1 MSIAKKFMY
10 ALGAILLL
18 AMLFAVVFVYR
29 YQSELA
35 QDRALSESDTITR
48 EAIRLLTLTD
58 SMMMERVK
66 SSMRLLREY
75 GAELGEPQLGERVV
89 VNDRETNNLLM
100 GETPIA
106 NQFDLVDRTTNIMG
120 GTATIFARDGEEYVR
135 VSTNVMTPTGRAIG
149 TILAPQGAAIKK
161 IQQGT
166 AFYGVVDILG
176 SPYLTGYEPMTNR
189 RGETLGVWYVGYKA
203 DLSDLFA
210 AIASSR
216 VLEQGFVVIRDN
228 AGAIRV
234 HSDNVSIETADKI
247 LADPGS
253 EWRLQRSRFDA
264 WGYEV
269 VTAYSTKEIQS
280 RVRDISVLLTAFIIA
295 IGVVFLFIVYLLIQK
310 VVVTPLHQTTA
321 RLHDIVDG
329 EGDLT
334 LRFNVVREDEIG
346 ELAKGFDSLLDRL
359 QHTIKSVASATQQLS
374 QSARHLKQIAVQ
386 STSAIN
392 AQARDIEGIA
402 AAIHEMSTTAQE
414 VARNAASVATATLA
428 TSKDAEQ
435 GYKVLANTISSTETL
450 AGSIDSAAKVI
461 AEVADTSNEIG
472 SVLNVIRS
480 IAEQTNLLAL
490 NAAIEAARA
499 GEQGRGFAVV
509 ADEVRSLASRTQAS
523 TTEVDNMVKRFQSN
537 SERAMEQM
545 RMADEMMRTN
555 VTGAQSSGESIK
567 AVLRNVSELSGLNSE
582 ISQAVVQQSYVAE
595 DINKNISNIN
605 TAGDQNQARAQE
617 TLRASEALSQLSEDI
632 QQQLA
637 AYKV

>member
-10 ALGAILLL
+10 SLGAILLL
-18 AMLFAVVFVYR
+18 AVVLAVVVVYR
-29 YQSELA
+29 YQSGVA
-35 QDRALSESDTITR
+35 QARALNESNNIAR
-48 EAIRLLTLTD
+48 ESLRLLTLTD
-58 SMMMERVK
+58 GLMSERVK

-75 GAELGEPQLGERVV
+75 GAELGEPQLGERIL
-89 VNDRETNNLLM
+89 VNDRQTNNLLL
-100 GETPIA
+100 GESPIA
-106 NQFDLVDRTTNIMG
+106 NQFDLVDRVTNIMG

-166 AFYGVVDILG
+166 AFYGLVDILG
-176 SPYLTGYEPMTNR
+176 NPYLTGYEPMVNR

-203 DLSDLFA
+203 DLSELFA

-216 VLEQGFVVIRDN
+216 VLDQGFVVIRDN

-234 HSDNVSIETADKI
+234 HSDNVTIDTAEKI
-247 LADPGS
+247 LADPGT
-253 EWRLQRSRFDA
+253 EWRLQTSRFEA
-264 WGYEV
+264 WGYEII
-269 VTAYSTKEIQS
+269 TAYSTKEIQS
-280 RVRDISVLLTAFIIA
+280 MVRDVSFILSA
-295 IGVVFLFIVYLLIQK
+295 VVIGIGLVFLFIVYLLIQK
-310 VVVTPLHQTTA
+310 VVVMPLHETTA
-321 RLHDIVDG
+321 RLHDIVEG

-334 LRFNVVREDEIG
+334 LRFNVDRKDEIG
-346 ELAKGFDSLLDRL
+346 GLAKGFDSLLDRL
-359 QHTIKSVASATQQLS
+359 QHTIKSVADATHQLS
-374 QSARHLKQIAVQ
+374 QSAHHLKKIALQ
-386 STSAIN
+386 STEAIN
-392 AQARDIEGIA
+392 TQARDIESIA

-414 VARNAASVATATLA
+414 VARNAASVATATLS
-428 TSKDAEQ
+428 TNKDAEQ
-435 GYKVLANTISSTETL
+435 GYKVLANTISSTERL

-461 AEVADTSNEIG
+461 SQVADTSDEIG

-523 TTEVDNMVKRFQSN
+523 TAEVDNMVKRFQGD

-545 RMADEMMRTN
+545 RLADEMMRAN
-555 VTGAQSSGESIK
+555 LTGAQSSGESIK
-567 AVLRNVSELSGLNSE
+567 AVLRNVSELSDLNSG
-582 ISQAVVQQSYVAE
+582 ISHAVVQQSHVAE
-595 DINKNISNIN
+595 DINKNISSIN
-605 TAGDQNQARAQE
+605 TAGDQNQVRAQE

-632 QQQLA
+632 QRQLA